1 MREVTTK
8 FLAFFNPNRKLVNP
22 CSRASIIGTSFGT
35 TAGGVWNQLL
45 RRATYEQDT
54 SLASIRREGLRP
66 NRLNR
71 CLFSSASLSKPV
83 DGCAHWQLDTI
94 GTSMNPWLTSSFV
107 HVTTGNGYQSFL
119 DTDGAAWNT
128 IAFAGNER
136 LHIYVTSMW
145 CIWSRCGCHHCTAAS
160 WAATSESCQRAQRSV
175 IGPFLAIQ
183 CHKDGVSRLFALS
196 ALLFH
201 MTPRI

>member
-107 HVTTGNGYQSFL
+107 HVTSLSSTQMVQCGTPSPSHETNVYISICLCDAFEVVADATTARQPPGQRRQNPVREHSGQS
-119 DTDGAAWNT
+119 
-128 IAFAGNER
+128 
-136 LHIYVTSMW
+136 
-145 CIWSRCGCHHCTAAS
+145 
-160 WAATSESCQRAQRSV
+160 
-175 IGPFLAIQ
+175 
-183 CHKDGVSRLFALS
+183 
-196 ALLFH
+196 
-201 MTPRI
+201 